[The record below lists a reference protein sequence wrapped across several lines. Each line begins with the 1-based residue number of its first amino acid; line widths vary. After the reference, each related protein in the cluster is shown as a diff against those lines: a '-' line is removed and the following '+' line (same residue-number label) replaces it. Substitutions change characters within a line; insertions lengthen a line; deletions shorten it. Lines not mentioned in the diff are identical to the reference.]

1 MSTVFYMSEGK
12 VISFRLPD
20 NAVELLKQQKQPRES
35 LNQVAQRL
43 VLSQLGLYET
53 SEAVT
58 KNHLSTLS
66 TEIEQQLHSHLEP
79 VIEKINDL
87 ENQLKKL

>member
-1 MSTVFYMSEGK
+1 MSTVFIMPEGK

-35 LNQVAQRL
+35 LNQVAQRM
-43 VLSQLGLYET
+43 VLNQLGLYET

-58 KNHLSTLS
+58 DNQLSTLS

-79 VIEKINDL
+79 VIEKINEL